1 MKNQPSPWII
11 AHRGARDEAP
21 ENTLTALKQA
31 FKYPVDG
38 VEFDVQM
45 SSDGVPLLYHDAT
58 LLKVGGG
65 RKRVSD
71 LTRADLE
78 RIDWGK
84 WYHTRFSGQPLT
96 RLEDA
101 LSLLNVCPN
110 MCIEIKSSPADQASG
125 HASRITQKVLSLINQ
140 PGIRPFKDRIL
151 ILSFDPNVLIQAHQL
166 DTGLRYVL
174 NIPENEPMER
184 VTQTRHLWAFG
195 VRIGKLS
202 ATLAQWTRHKNL
214 KLFTYTCNG
223 PRQIKKALQFGVDA
237 IITDRPKWLT
247 ERLGQNQPHIPHRPG
262 HP

>member
-1 MKNQPSPWII
+1 VKNQPKPWII

-45 SSDGVPLLYHDAT
+45 SSDGVPLLYHDTT

-65 RKRVSD
+65 RRQVSD

-78 RIDWGK
+78 RIDWGG
-84 WYHTRFSGQPLT
+84 WFHTRFSGEPLP
-96 RLEDA
+96 RLEEA
-101 LSLLNVCPN
+101 LGLLSDCPN

-125 HASRITQKVLSLINQ
+125 HTGRLTRKVVSLVNQ
-140 PGIRPFKDRIL
+140 PAIRPFKERIL
-151 ILSFDPNVLIQAHQL
+151 ILSFDPNVLIQARQW
-166 DTGLRYVL
+166 DSGLRYVL
-174 NIPENEPMER
+174 NIPEQRPMES
-184 VTQTRHLWAFG
+184 VTETRHLWAFG
-195 VRIGKLS
+195 IRIGKLS

-223 PRQIKKALQFGVDA
+223 PRQTEKALQFGVDA
-237 IITDRPKWLT
+237 IITDRPRWLT
-247 ERLGQNQPHIPHRPG
+247 ERLG
-262 HP
+262 